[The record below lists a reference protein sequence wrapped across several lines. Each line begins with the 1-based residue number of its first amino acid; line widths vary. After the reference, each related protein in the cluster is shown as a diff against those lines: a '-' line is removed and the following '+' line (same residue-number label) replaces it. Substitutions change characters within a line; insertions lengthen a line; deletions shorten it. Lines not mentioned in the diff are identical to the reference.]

1 MATGL
6 LGNSDLDA
14 ATDTIVYTVPENT
27 FSVVSV
33 NLCNRNSANAAD
45 IRVAISDSGT
55 PNNADFIEYDS
66 ELISNGV
73 IERSGIVVQADKN
86 IVVRAST
93 NDVSVTVYGI
103 ETSTTTS

>member
-1 MATGL
+1 MATGI
-6 LGNSDLDA
+6 LGNSDLNA

-33 NLCNRNSANAAD
+33 NLCNRNSANPAD
-45 IRVAISDSGT
+45 VRLAISDSGT
-55 PNNADFIEYDS
+55 PTNAEFIEFDS
-66 ELISNGV
+66 ELIANGV
-73 IERSGIVVQADKN
+73 IERSGIVIQSDKN

-93 NDVSVTVYGI
+93 NDVSVNVYGI

>member
-6 LGNSDLDA
+6 LGNADLDA

-27 FSVVSV
+27 FSVVSI

-45 IRVAISDSGT
+45 VRIALAASGT
-55 PNNADFIEYDS
+55 PTNSEYIEYDS
-66 ELISNGV
+66 ELIANGV
-73 IERSGIVVQADKN
+73 IERSGVVIEADKN
-86 IVVRAST
+86 IVVRSST
-93 NDVSVTVYGI
+93 NDVTVTVYGI

>member
-33 NLCNRNSANAAD
+33 NLCNRNSANATN
-45 IRVAISDSGT
+45 IRVAIADSIN
-55 PNNADFIEYDS
+55 PSNSEFIEFDS
-66 ELISNGV
+66 ELIANGV
-73 IERSGIVVQADKN
+73 IERSGIVIQADKN
-86 IVVRAST
+86 IVVRSST
-93 NDVSVTVYGI
+93 NDVTVTVYGI